1 MQHLRPVTLGKKNM
15 DLVVVCFAYVF
26 LTMIFFGCVLWTGV
40 LFVSVGRSSMSTLRM
55 EPQFMMIGHAA
66 GTVAS
71 LAITSELKQGIQK
84 IDVDLL
90 HVLLLKQ
97 GMVLEF

>member
-1 MQHLRPVTLGKKNM
+1 
-15 DLVVVCFAYVF
+15 
-26 LTMIFFGCVLWTGV
+26 
-40 LFVSVGRSSMSTLRM
+40 MSTLRM

-90 HVLLLKQ
+90 HVCVVEETGNGVRLLKIH
-97 GMVLEF
+97 V

>member
-1 MQHLRPVTLGKKNM
+1 
-15 DLVVVCFAYVF
+15 
-26 LTMIFFGCVLWTGV
+26 
-40 LFVSVGRSSMSTLRM
+40 
-55 EPQFMMIGHAA
+55 MMIGHAA

-90 HVLLLKQ
+90 HVHVCVVEETGNGVRLLKIH
-97 GMVLEF
+97 V

>member
-1 MQHLRPVTLGKKNM
+1 M

-26 LTMIFFGCVLWTGV
+26 LTKIFFGCVLWTGV
-40 LFVSVGRSSMSTLRM
+40 LFVSVGRCRSSMSTLRM

-71 LAITSELKQGIQK
+71 LAITSELKHGIQK

-97 GMVLEF
+97 GMVLDF

>member
-1 MQHLRPVTLGKKNM
+1 
-15 DLVVVCFAYVF
+15 
-26 LTMIFFGCVLWTGV
+26 
-40 LFVSVGRSSMSTLRM
+40 MSTLRM

-71 LAITSELKQGIQK
+71 LAITSELKQGIQQ

-97 GMVLEF
+97 GMVLDF

>member
-1 MQHLRPVTLGKKNM
+1 
-15 DLVVVCFAYVF
+15 
-26 LTMIFFGCVLWTGV
+26 
-40 LFVSVGRSSMSTLRM
+40 
-55 EPQFMMIGHAA
+55 MMIGHAA

-71 LAITSELKQGIQK
+71 LAITSELKHGIQK

-97 GMVLEF
+97 GMVLDF

>member
-1 MQHLRPVTLGKKNM
+1 
-15 DLVVVCFAYVF
+15 
-26 LTMIFFGCVLWTGV
+26 MIFFGCVV
-40 LFVSVGRSSMSTLRM
+40 VCFCFVGRSSMSTLRM

-84 IDVDLL
+84 IDVKSL

-97 GMVLEF
+97 GMVLDF

>member
-1 MQHLRPVTLGKKNM
+1 M
-15 DLVVVCFAYVF
+15 
-26 LTMIFFGCVLWTGV
+26 VLLDTQR
-40 LFVSVGRSSMSTLRM
+40 RSSMSTLRM

-90 HVLLLKQ
+90 HVLLKKQ
-97 GMVLEF
+97 GMVLDF